1 MIQSAEQ
8 QKPHTYRQ
16 VSSKTSIAPCNL
28 PASYQLTMVSHAV
41 EAAEVAHMIVAPIE
55 GLMAVAGETMTIS
68 QEEATVTLLCET
80 EEMTEEAAIAS
91 EFNL

>member
-1 MIQSAEQ
+1 
-8 QKPHTYRQ
+8 
-16 VSSKTSIAPCNL
+16 
-28 PASYQLTMVSHAV
+28 MVSHAV

-80 EEMTEEAAIAS
+80 EEMTEEVAIAF

>member
-1 MIQSAEQ
+1 
-8 QKPHTYRQ
+8 
-16 VSSKTSIAPCNL
+16 
-28 PASYQLTMVSHAV
+28 MVSHAV